1 MTLIELQK
9 KVKDIE
15 DPSAAIVLP
24 FEEIERE
31 AIDQMAFALDYLDFY
46 NRYNVNKKDTLKNKR
61 RNIGDLLIAFVNY
74 CNANKIVIEDTIEF
88 KDGKLVTKDD

>member
-15 DPSAAIVLP
+15 DPI
-24 FEEIERE
+24 EEKERE
-31 AIDQMAFALDYLDFY
+31 AIDQMAFALDDLDFY
-46 NRYNVNKKDTLKNKR
+46 NRYNVNEKDTLNNKR
-61 RNIGDLLIAFVNY
+61 KNIGDLLIAFVNY

-88 KDGKLVTKDD
+88 EDGKLVTKYN

>member
-24 FEEIERE
+24 CEEIERE

>member
-15 DPSAAIVLP
+15 DPI
-24 FEEIERE
+24 EERERE
-31 AIDQMAFALDYLDFY
+31 AIDQMALALDDLDFY

-61 RNIGDLLIAFVNY
+61 KNIGDLLIAFVNY

-88 KDGKLVTKDD
+88 EDGELVTKDD

>member
-15 DPSAAIVLP
+15 DPI
-24 FEEIERE
+24 EERERE
-31 AIDQMAFALDYLDFY
+31 AIDQMALALDDLDFY

-61 RNIGDLLIAFVNY
+61 KNIGDLLIAFVNY

-88 KDGKLVTKDD
+88 ENGKLVTKDD

>member
-15 DPSAAIVLP
+15 DPI
-24 FEEIERE
+24 EERERE
-31 AIDQMAFALDYLDFY
+31 AIDQMALALDDLDFY

-61 RNIGDLLIAFVNY
+61 KNIGDLLIAFVNY

>member
-15 DPSAAIVLP
+15 DPI
-24 FEEIERE
+24 EERERE
-31 AIDQMAFALDYLDFY
+31 AIDQMAFALDDLDFY

-61 RNIGDLLIAFVNY
+61 KNIGDLLIAFVNY

>member
-15 DPSAAIVLP
+15 DPI
-24 FEEIERE
+24 EERERE
-31 AIDQMAFALDYLDFY
+31 AIDQMALALDDLDFY

-61 RNIGDLLIAFVNY
+61 KNIGDLLIAFVNY

-88 KDGKLVTKDD
+88 KDGELVAKDD

>member
-15 DPSAAIVLP
+15 DPI
-24 FEEIERE
+24 EERERE

-46 NRYNVNKKDTLKNKR
+46 NRYNVNKKGTLKNKR

>member
-15 DPSAAIVLP
+15 DPI
-24 FEEIERE
+24 EERERE
-31 AIDQMAFALDYLDFY
+31 AIDQMALALDDLDFY

-61 RNIGDLLIAFVNY
+61 KNIGDLLIAFVNY

-88 KDGKLVTKDD
+88 KDGQLVTKDD

>member
-15 DPSAAIVLP
+15 DPI
-24 FEEIERE
+24 EERE
-31 AIDQMAFALDYLDFY
+31 RESIDQMAFALDYLDFY

-88 KDGKLVTKDD
+88 KDGQLVTKDD

>member
-15 DPSAAIVLP
+15 DPI
-24 FEEIERE
+24 EEKERE
-31 AIDQMAFALDYLDFY
+31 AIDQMAFALDDLDFY
-46 NRYNVNKKDTLKNKR
+46 NRYNVNEKDTLNNKR
-61 RNIGDLLIAFVNY
+61 KNIGNLLIAFVNY

-88 KDGKLVTKDD
+88 EDGKLVTKYN

>member
-15 DPSAAIVLP
+15 DPI
-24 FEEIERE
+24 EERERE
-31 AIDQMAFALDYLDFY
+31 AIDQMALALDDLDFY

-61 RNIGDLLIAFVNY
+61 KNIGDLLIAFVNY

-88 KDGKLVTKDD
+88 KDGELVTKDD

>member
-15 DPSAAIVLP
+15 DPI
-24 FEEIERE
+24 EERERE
-31 AIDQMAFALDYLDFY
+31 AIDQMALALDDLDFY
-46 NRYNVNKKDTLKNKR
+46 NRYNVDKKDTLKNKKK
-61 RNIGDLLIAFVNY
+61 NIGNLLIAFVNY

-88 KDGKLVTKDD
+88 KEGKLITKND

>member
-15 DPSAAIVLP
+15 DPI
-24 FEEIERE
+24 EERERE
-31 AIDQMAFALDYLDFY
+31 AIDQMALALDDLDFY
-46 NRYNVNKKDTLKNKR
+46 NRYNVNRKDTLKNKR
-61 RNIGDLLIAFVNY
+61 KNIGDLLIAFVNY

-88 KDGKLVTKDD
+88 KDGQLITKDD

>member
-15 DPSAAIVLP
+15 DPI
-24 FEEIERE
+24 EEKERE
-31 AIDQMAFALDYLDFY
+31 AIDQMALALDDLDFY

-61 RNIGDLLIAFVNY
+61 KNIGDLLIAFVNY

-88 KDGKLVTKDD
+88 KNGELVTKDD

>member
-15 DPSAAIVLP
+15 NPI
-24 FEEIERE
+24 EEKERE
-31 AIDQMAFALDYLDFY
+31 AIDQMAFALDDLDFY
-46 NRYNVNKKDTLKNKR
+46 NRYNVNEKDTLNNKR
-61 RNIGDLLIAFVNY
+61 KNIGDLLIAFVNY

-88 KDGKLVTKDD
+88 EDGKLVTKYN

>member
-9 KVKDIE
+9 KIKDIE
-15 DPSAAIVLP
+15 DPI
-24 FEEIERE
+24 EERERE

-88 KDGKLVTKDD
+88 KDGKLITKDD

>member
-1 MTLIELQK
+1 MTIIELQK

-15 DPSAAIVLP
+15 DPI
-24 FEEIERE
+24 EERERE

-88 KDGKLVTKDD
+88 KDGKLITKDD

>member
-15 DPSAAIVLP
+15 DPI
-24 FEEIERE
+24 EERERE
-31 AIDQMAFALDYLDFY
+31 AIDQMALALDDLDFY

-61 RNIGDLLIAFVNY
+61 KNIGDLLIAFVNY

-88 KDGKLVTKDD
+88 KDGKLITKDD